1 MTGQEMKELR
11 RRHGL
16 SQARLAE
23 LLGISRTQVSQLER
37 EDGEV
42 SQGLEVQMQEWAL
55 DDDETRGVEPP
66 PDEPPAPGVNPAQT
80 PDPVLDEDEKPKR
93 QRRARGPQKRKL
105 TGWQTETAEGLVA
118 LFQGT
123 VETLE
128 VNGEPQQIVVP
139 GLCHLIGRFD
149 PFDAQVVAAGMPALS
164 VSLVKVAPRHPF
176 LRRTLEM
183 LTAGGDY
190 QELAQASMAIA
201 LPIMLH
207 HGMLGSPPQAGL
219 NGDGPAAEPEPQ
231 P

>member
-1 MTGQEMKELR
+1 MEIKANTPGNVDTDAKILGVSLDYLTFDRSADTAAGTLTFDEDEAA
-11 RRHGL
+11 G
-16 SQARLAE
+16 AE
-23 LLGISRTQVSQLER
+23 PL
-37 EDGEV
+37 
-42 SQGLEVQMQEWAL
+42 
-55 DDDETRGVEPP
+55 
-66 PDEPPAPGVNPAQT
+66 PDEPPAPGVNPAGT
-80 PDPVLDEDEKPKR
+80 PDPLLEEEEEKPKT
-93 QRRARGPQKRKL
+93 RRRTRSPQKRKL

-201 LPIMLH
+201 FPIMLH
-207 HGMLGSPPQAGL
+207 HGMLGKPAAAGL
-219 NGDGPAAEPEPQ
+219 NGDGPPPEPEPQ